1 MEQGKKMQ
9 VKGSS
14 ILAVP
19 AFVKTKYP
27 DRYDEWVNA
36 LSPEAKSIQKDAI
49 LATNLYPLYYA
60 MVEPTQKL
68 CDLFYNGGTCG
79 AWESGKFSASYAQ
92 KGIYKFFFKVG
103 SPQFIIER
111 AARVFTSYY
120 PEGELQVSESSSHRV
135 VLQITKFPEPYRIL
149 DYDMAGWMD
158 GTLELLKCSQG
169 KVEIAKS
176 MAEGDAVT
184 EFVAT
189 WV

>member
-1 MEQGKKMQ
+1 MENKKPMQ

-19 AFVKTKYP
+19 AFVKEKFT
-27 DRYDEWVNA
+27 DRYNEWLEA
-36 LSPEAKSIQKDAI
+36 LSQEAQSIQKNAI

-68 CDLFYNGGTCG
+68 CDVFYNGGTRG

-92 KGIYKFFFKVG
+92 KRIFKLFFKIG

-111 AARVFTSYY
+111 AARVFSSYY
-120 PEGELQVSESSSHRV
+120 PEGELQVAESDSNRV
-135 VLQITKFPEPYRIL
+135 VLQIVKFPEPYRIL

-158 GTLELLKCSQG
+158 GTMELLNCRQG
-169 KVEIAKS
+169 KVEITKS
-176 MAEGDAVT
+176 MAEGDPVT
-184 EFVAT
+184 EFIAT
-189 WV
+189 WL